1 MSLGKTPLI
10 SIIMNCH
17 NGEKYLRQSL
27 KSILT
32 QSYKNWELIFWDNCS
47 TDNSRK
53 ILNYF
58 KDKRIIYYKSKQ
70 FLNLYH
76 ARKIAVNKAHGK
88 YICFLDVDD
97 YWSKEKLKKQINFF
111 LKNDDYKI
119 LYTNYYIKYQNKNKK
134 KIKYKNKILPEG
146 NITQK
151 LLDDYV
157 IGILTVMMDK
167 KIFKLFKF
175 QKKYNIIGDF
185 DLMIKSSI
193 NFKIGCLQQPLAY
206 YRIHDSNYSNNKI
219 KLYIEELKFWI
230 KENKKFLI
238 KNSLCLSNIKKLI
251 LKLQTKRVI
260 KYLGV

>member
-1 MSLGKTPLI
+1 MSLGKNPLV

-17 NGEKYLRQSL
+17 NGEKFLKQSL
-27 KSILT
+27 KSVLT

-53 ILNYF
+53 ILNYY
-58 KDKRIIYYKSKQ
+58 KDKRIFYYKSKQ

-76 ARKIAVNKAHGK
+76 ARKIAINKAHGK

-111 LKNDDYKI
+111 SKNDDYKI
-119 LYTNYYIKYQNKNKK
+119 LYTNYYIKDQYKK
-134 KIKYKNKILPEG
+134 KIRIRYKNKSLPEG

-157 IGILTVMMDK
+157 IGILTVMVDR
-167 KIFKLFKF
+167 KIFKFFKF

-185 DLMIKSSI
+185 DFMIKSSI
-193 NFKIGCLQQPLAY
+193 KFKIGCLQQPLAY
-206 YRIHDSNYSNNKI
+206 YRMHDSNFSNNKI

-230 KENKKFLI
+230 KENKRIIF
-238 KNSLCLSNIKKLI
+238 KNSLSLNNVKKLI
-251 LKLQTKRVI
+251 IKLQVKKFI